1 MAKMVVVVIVHI
13 TFVLLAAAAP
23 SAPGSHSRKGHIA
36 AARLVRV
43 DITRARLVRRLVL
56 VNGNLVG
63 VLRVEERG
71 DLLKGAVLRFGHF
84 EVGEGPKDGEK
95 NGERQKG
102 VALHG
107 FFIELDHKR
116 KGQANDEVGEPVDQH
131 GNAHCRRSRAL

>member
-1 MAKMVVVVIVHI
+1 MWGFTTESDLIANL

-107 FFIELDHKR
+107 FLMWAENK
-116 KGQANDEVGEPVDQH
+116 K
-131 GNAHCRRSRAL
+131 